1 MRTERTL
8 AIIKPDA
15 VAAGHVGDILSI
27 IEAKQF
33 RLAALR
39 LIYMTLRQ
47 AEGFYALHRTKPF
60 FASLT
65 NFMSSGPSMV
75 MMLEREDAISRWRE
89 VMGTTNPNE
98 ADPGTIRKLYG
109 TSIEKNAAHGS
120 DAHQTAA
127 DEIRFFFPGCELL
140 D

>member
-1 MRTERTL
+1 MLTERTL

-39 LIYMTLRQ
+39 LIYMTLRH
-47 AEGFYALHRTKPF
+47 AEGFYALHRKKPF

-65 NFMSSGPSMV
+65 NFMSSGPSVV

-109 TSIEKNAAHGS
+109 TSIEKNATHGS